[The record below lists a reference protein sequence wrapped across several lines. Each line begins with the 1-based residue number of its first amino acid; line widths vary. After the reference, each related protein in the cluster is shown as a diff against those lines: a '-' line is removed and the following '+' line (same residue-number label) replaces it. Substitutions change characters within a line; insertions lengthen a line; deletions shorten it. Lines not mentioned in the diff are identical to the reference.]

1 MSLTFSEEIY
11 GLRCLTPLPTI
22 FQLYHGG
29 QFYMWRKLE
38 YPEGKKTNYVTQ
50 NILVFNIDINH
61 CGNYLYMFITKKTEL
76 QRNV

>member
-1 MSLTFSEEIY
+1 M
-11 GLRCLTPLPTI
+11 GMNKVRTI
-22 FQLYHGG
+22 F
-29 QFYMWRKLE
+29 W
-38 YPEGKKTNYVTQ
+38 KTNYVTQ